1 MQLDELLR
9 TLFPEGYEVRREGD
23 VVMGHGTLDEQAIA
37 VIGTTAHA
45 AIGVEAALL
54 LAREVLAVVRNH
66 PGRPLL
72 LLVDTQGQRLNRRDE
87 LLGLNAYLAH
97 LTKCL
102 MLARQQGHP
111 LLSLVYGEGVSGG
124 FLSFGLMADK
134 VYALPE
140 AQIRV
145 MNLSAMARVAKIP
158 VERLQA
164 LSASSPVFAPGVS
177 NFLKLGGLDGIW
189 EHNLSASLRS
199 ALARPVKSAADRM
212 RAAGS
217 TLRHEIIQRVR
228 EGTPHASK

>member
-9 TLFPEGYEVRREGD
+9 TLFLEGHEVRREGD
-23 VVMGHGTLDEQAIA
+23 VVSGHGVLDDQVIA
-37 VIGTTAHA
+37 VVGTTAHA
-45 AIGVEAALL
+45 AIGVEIALV

-66 PGRPLL
+66 PARPLL

-87 LLGLNAYLAH
+87 LLGLNGYLAH

-111 LLSLVYGEGVSGG
+111 LLSVVYGEGVSGG

-140 AQIRV
+140 AQVRV

-158 VERLQA
+158 LERLQA
-164 LSASSPVFAPGVS
+164 LSASSPVFAPGVD
-177 NFLKLGGLDGIW
+177 NFFKLGGLDGIW
-189 EHNLSASLRS
+189 EHNLAACLRS
-199 ALARPVKSAADRM
+199 ALARPVKSAADRT
-212 RAAGS
+212 RAPGNQ
-217 TLRHEIIQRVR
+217 LRQTIVQRVR
-228 EGTPHASK
+228 EDTPHVRN